1 LIVEHLHLVNAIASH
16 VQRSLGVH
24 TELDD
29 LVHAGTMGLFDAA
42 TKYQEEK
49 EVSFPIYAKH
59 RIRGAILDS
68 LRQLDWASRDARRQ
82 YKQMEAVTR
91 DLTLK

>member
-1 LIVEHLHLVNAIASH
+1 
-16 VQRSLGVH
+16 
-24 TELDD
+24 
-29 LVHAGTMGLFDAA
+29 MGLFDAA

-91 DLTLK
+91 DLTLKLARISHQVLAKAEFRGITEFPDNS